1 MKMIEIGVF
10 MDVGNPIEII
20 EVSPKEIPMPSTLP
34 ALPAPAPVLV
44 PA

>member
-1 MKMIEIGVF
+1 

-20 EVSPKEIPMPSTLP
+20 EVTPKEVPMPSTLP
-34 ALPAPAPVLV
+34 ALPAPAPDFV